1 MSAISTASSSR
12 QPEVS
17 RSGCTLP
24 PGAAW
29 HGFEVPEVP
38 TAEWPASPLFEQG
51 LDRLVRDALA
61 TGRSIHDIMAGVA
74 TLAQSLA
81 MPLSET
87 DLTQRVKAHVL
98 ANT

>member
-1 MSAISTASSSR
+1 MNISARSGWA
-12 QPEVS
+12 PEVA
-17 RSGCTLP
+17 RRGCTLP

-29 HGFEVPEVP
+29 NGFVLPDVP

-61 TGRSIHDIMAGVA
+61 TGRSIHDILTSVA
-74 TLAQSLA
+74 ALAQSLA
-81 MPLSET
+81 MPMSET
-87 DLTQRVKAHVL
+87 DLTRRVKAHVI